1 MNNPYTLAGT
11 DSIPSGTSWIPE
23 VASSAWT
30 RIMGLSFLA
39 SLFQHAYLLDS
50 VKLLVLGSIIE
61 TGRRLCQ
68 WLIERFR
75 FRESLLLIT
84 YSGLGADGLCSN

>member
-1 MNNPYTLAGT
+1 MDLNARWNL
-11 DSIPSGTSWIPE
+11 
-23 VASSAWT
+23 WT
-30 RIMGLSFLA
+30 EWLSSFLYSVRGVTT
-39 SLFQHAYLLDS
+39 SLDAFFLNSSYLRES

-75 FRESLLLIT
+75 LR
-84 YSGLGADGLCSN
+84 G